1 MPMPTTVKSASSV
14 DRHVGARVR
23 MQRMMLGMS
32 QTDLGQRAGGIT
44 FQQIQK
50 YENGVNRIGA
60 SRLHLISRALNVPIE
75 FFYEGVP
82 EEGGTGRGKSA
93 AAAVPDVSTFL
104 ATSDAVD
111 LMKAFVQIKDRGVR
125 RRIVKLAE
133 ELAKGEA
140 PEKASAKA
148 TAAKGMA
155 SKGAASKATAQRKR

>member
-1 MPMPTTVKSASSV
+1 MAMQTVKSASPV

-23 MQRMMLGMS
+23 MQRMLLGMS

-60 SRLHLISRALNVPIE
+60 SRLHMISKALGVPIE
-75 FFYEGVP
+75 FFYEGAP
-82 EEGGTGRGKSA
+82 EPAGTGRKASTT
-93 AAAVPDVSTFL
+93 AVPDVSSFL
-104 ATSDAVD
+104 ASSDSVD

-133 ELAKGEA
+133 ELARGESSR
-140 PEKASAKA
+140 EKEAARPAGRFGAK
-148 TAAKGMA
+148 TAAK
-155 SKGAASKATAQRKR
+155 AATKQGRR

>member
-1 MPMPTTVKSASSV
+1 MPIPTVKSASSV

-82 EEGGTGRGKSA
+82 EEGGTGRGRSS

-133 ELAKGEA
+133 ELAKGETSAKAA
-140 PEKASAKA
+140 PKAASKGTAAKA
-148 TAAKGMA
+148 TAR
-155 SKGAASKATAQRKR
+155 QRKR

>member
-1 MPMPTTVKSASSV
+1 MPMPTVKSASAV

-23 MQRMMLGMS
+23 MQRMLLGMS
-32 QTDLGQRAGGIT
+32 QTDLGQKAGGIT

-82 EEGGTGRGKSA
+82 EEGGSGRKSA
-93 AAAVPDVSTFL
+93 AAATPDISSFL
-104 ATSDAVD
+104 ATSDSVD

-133 ELAKGEA
+133 ELAKAE
-140 PEKASAKA
+140 PSEKS
-148 TAAKGMA
+148 
-155 SKGAASKATAQRKR
+155 SKAKRR

>member
-1 MPMPTTVKSASSV
+1 MAMLTVKSASSV

-23 MQRMMLGMS
+23 MQRMLMGMS
-32 QTDLGQRAGGIT
+32 QTDLGQKAGGIT

-60 SRLHLISRALNVPIE
+60 SRLHLISRALGVPIE
-75 FFYEGVP
+75 FFYEGAP
-82 EEGGTGRGKSA
+82 EEGTTGRGKA
-93 AAAVPDVSTFL
+93 AAAVPDVSSFL

-133 ELAKGEA
+133 ELAKGE
-140 PEKASAKA
+140 PSEKASAGK
-148 TAAKGMA
+148 
-155 SKGAASKATAQRKR
+155 QKRR

>member
-1 MPMPTTVKSASSV
+1 VSDESKQSVKRPNPT
-14 DRHVGARVR
+14 DIYVGSRVR
-23 MQRMMLGMS
+23 MRRKMMGMS
-32 QTDLGQRAGGIT
+32 QEKLGERLGIT

-82 EEGGTGRGKSA
+82 EEGGTGRGRSS

-133 ELAKGEA
+133 ELAKGETSAKAA
-140 PEKASAKA
+140 PKAASKGTAAKA
-148 TAAKGMA
+148 TAR
-155 SKGAASKATAQRKR
+155 QRKR

>member
-1 MPMPTTVKSASSV
+1 
-14 DRHVGARVR
+14 

-82 EEGGTGRGKSA
+82 EEGGAGRGKST

-133 ELAKGEA
+133 ELAKGET
-140 PEKASAKA
+140 PEKKAPAKA
-148 TAAKGMA
+148 AAA
-155 SKGAASKATAQRKR
+155 KGAASKATAPQRKR

>member
-1 MPMPTTVKSASSV
+1 MAMQTVKSASPV

-60 SRLHLISRALNVPIE
+60 SRLHLISKALGVPIE
-75 FFYEGVP
+75 FFYEGAP
-82 EEGGTGRGKSA
+82 ETGGTGRGKASTA
-93 AAAVPDVSTFL
+93 QVPDVSTFL

-133 ELAKGEA
+133 ELGRGESK
-140 PEKASAKA
+140 EKEAS
-148 TAAKGMA
+148 
-155 SKGAASKATAQRKR
+155 SKQRRR

>member
-1 MPMPTTVKSASSV
+1 MALQTVKSASPV

-23 MQRMMLGMS
+23 MQRMLLGMS

-60 SRLHLISRALNVPIE
+60 SRLHLIARALGVPIE
-75 FFYEGVP
+75 FFYEGAP
-82 EEGGTGRGKSA
+82 EPGGTGRKAST
-93 AAAVPDVSTFL
+93 AAVPDVSSFL

-133 ELAKGEA
+133 ELARGE
-140 PEKASAKA
+140 
-148 TAAKGMA
+148 
-155 SKGAASKATAQRKR
+155 SKDKSKDKEAGSKQRRR